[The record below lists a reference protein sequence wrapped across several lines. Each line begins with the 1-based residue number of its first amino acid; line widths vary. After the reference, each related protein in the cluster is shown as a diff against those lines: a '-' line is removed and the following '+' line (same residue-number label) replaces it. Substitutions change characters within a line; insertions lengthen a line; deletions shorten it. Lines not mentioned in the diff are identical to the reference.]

1 MAQAPHTIC
10 ILGAG
15 FGGLYTALALAH
27 QRWSGPRPQIV
38 LVEQGTQFLFS
49 PLLYEL
55 VTGEL
60 DPWHIAPSFQALLA
74 EAPVTFCQGRV
85 QGVDLPYRQV
95 WLEDGRGIA
104 YDQLVL
110 AVGQKTALAGVPGVA
125 EYAYGFRRLEE
136 CDRLHHRLLELEA
149 SSRSPVRVAIA
160 GAGPSGVELAGKLA
174 DRLGDRG
181 QILLFDRGD
190 RLLKD
195 FPGALQQ
202 AAAQALAQRRVRVSL
217 QTSICEVQP
226 EAVLIERYGQT
237 HEIPVDLV
245 VWTGGKTSHDWVQAL
260 PCEKND
266 QGQVRTR
273 PTLQLLDY
281 PEVFAVGDVADI
293 ATPRQARVPDTAQ
306 AAYQQAPVAAHNL
319 RARVQGRSLRA
330 FRFHSL
336 GDMMT
341 VGYQSAVVHSFGL
354 TLTGR
359 FAAVVRQWAY
369 LLRLPTARHR
379 WQVAWSWLATPL
391 AQRLRHR
398 RWQHRPAQ
406 RPAPWPPHTTADR
419 RRPSTYVSSRRDP

>member
-1 MAQAPHTIC
+1 MTQAPHTIC

-15 FGGLYTALALAH
+15 FGGLYTALALAQ
-27 QRWSGPRPQIV
+27 QRWSGPRPQIL
-38 LVEQGTQFLFS
+38 LVDPGTQFLFS

-55 VTGEL
+55 LTGEL
-60 DPWHIAPSFQALLA
+60 EPWHIAPSFQALLK
-74 EAPVTFCQGRV
+74 EAPVTFWQGRV

-95 WLEDGRGIA
+95 WLEDGRGIT

-110 AVGQKTALAGVPGVA
+110 AVGQGMAIAGVPGVG

-136 CDRLHHRLLELEA
+136 CDRLHQRLLELEA
-149 SSRSPVRVAIA
+149 SGRSPVRVAIA

-190 RLLKD
+190 RLLKE
-195 FPGALQQ
+195 FPGALQR

-217 QTSICEVQP
+217 QTSICEVRP
-226 EAVLIERYGQT
+226 DAVLIERHGQT
-237 HEIPVDLV
+237 QDIPVDLV
-245 VWTGGKTSHDWVQAL
+245 VWTGGKASHDWVQAL
-260 PCEKND
+260 PCAKND

-273 PTLQLLDY
+273 PTLQLLDH
-281 PEVFAVGDVADI
+281 PEVFALGDVADI
-293 ATPRQARVPDTAQ
+293 ALPQRQRVPDTAQ
-306 AAYQQAPVAAHNL
+306 AAYQQAPIAAHNL

-330 FRFHSL
+330 FRFRPL

-359 FAAVVRQWAY
+359 LAAVVRQWAY

-379 WQVAWSWLATPL
+379 GQVARSWLTTPRRPR
-391 AQRLRHR
+391 QRLR
-398 RWQHRPAQ
+398 
-406 RPAPWPPHTTADR
+406 R
-419 RRPSTYVSSRRDP
+419 RRPASEQRPGSLPSQAAQTRSAPYASSRRDP